1 MRALEL
7 RGLPVIDSQSAR
19 RIGIVTDLHVDPAG
33 GRLAAL
39 DLQVSGTDSMERI
52 PAERVRRLGHNA
64 VMLKGGYIS
73 DNAAPAA
80 IDKDWLDLD
89 VLVGLEV
96 LADTGDRVGH
106 LADIYLDQDSLRV
119 EAYKLAVP
127 VLERWFGGGNRIA
140 PDVVIACSRDLMII
154 KAAHR
159 VIEEETTETRVAS
172 GADVTGSA
180 H

>member
-19 RIGIVTDLHVDPAG
+19 RIGIVSDVHVDPSA
-33 GRLAAL
+33 GRLVAL
-39 DLQVSGTDSMERI
+39 DLQVSGTDAMERI

-73 DNAAPAA
+73 DNAAPPTMNQ
-80 IDKDWLDLD
+80 DWLDLG

-106 LADIYLDQDSLRV
+106 LADVYLDQDSLSV

-127 VLERWFGGGNRIA
+127 VMERWFGGGNRIA
-140 PDVVIACSRDLMII
+140 PDVVKACSRDLMII
-154 KAAHR
+154 RAAHR
-159 VIEEETTETRVAS
+159 VIGEETADARVAS
-172 GADVTGSA
+172 GADVSGSA